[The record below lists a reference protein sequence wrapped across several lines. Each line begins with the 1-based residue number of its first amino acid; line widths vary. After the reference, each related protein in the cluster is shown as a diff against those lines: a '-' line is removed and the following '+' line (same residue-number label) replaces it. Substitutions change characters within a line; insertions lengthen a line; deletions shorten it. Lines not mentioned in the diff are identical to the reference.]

1 MIFVYIAAPSRVV
14 GSAMLNQVAKC
25 GTQPIRNR
33 NRSRPSDRAHR
44 HRSEPATAGRLNR
57 LGLMAWCVS
66 RFSECQSGRY
76 RIWNTSK
83 ATRENSN
90 IDAPVDV
97 AMTVA

>member
-1 MIFVYIAAPSRVV
+1 MYIAAPSRVV
-14 GSAMLNQVAKC
+14 GSAMLNQAGEVRYSADPENEI
-25 GTQPIRNR
+25 GAGQATARTG
-33 NRSRPSDRAHR
+33 R
-44 HRSEPATAGRLNR
+44 HRSEPATAGRLKR
-57 LGLMAWCVS
+57 LGVYS
-66 RFSECQSGRY
+66 RCSECQSGGY